1 MPDEQNYLYGRE
13 GGTDKLVPQLLLDG
27 NYVSYSP
34 VPYSSDDE
42 GHEGLF
48 KTAPDGLYFYADGLW
63 RKTPAYT
70 HNWDDLEGGARF
82 LPVDRDITLT
92 DAERTRLQDAV
103 GLTPA
108 TPSRLGLVMGSQ
120 AVSATAGNVHVDT
133 DGRMYVSPATTSTAG
148 VVLVTD
154 IPQYGTPIVA
164 TKDYVDSRVTSTG
177 QYVPVATQSSIG
189 GIKASGDIEQ
199 VSVDGDVFIYR
210 AEQEATD
217 TSYTGSNYGLARIA
231 PGALTTDPTITAYDD
246 AAVAQAG
253 QQPYLVTVSQA
264 RAMASH
270 YASTFFIPDRSAY
283 VATSTTIGFVK
294 PGSGLTVTDSGALNV
309 DMAVAYDPT
318 AGTVSKRGTVKVHN
332 GVDEVVG
339 QDLSTV
345 VPTVKSIRDWVE
357 AKSYITAGEIPAATS
372 TTLGGVKINGNGLSI
387 NAAGVL
393 AVNFPQSTTTS
404 AGILQLD
411 ASVTSSATKAPTSAA
426 VQSYVATA
434 VAAGATPPATTASAG
449 TVTVASSAG
458 ESPVTGVYTV
468 PTVPWAKHELLAT
481 TEFANAV
488 TALIPSGGW
497 EGGTVPNPSTFQST
511 VQFQGTVTVAGAA
524 GGAYTSTQVLNY
536 AQIAALI
543 ASGGGGGGGGT
554 SGRRIVAR
562 DEMSYITVLTH
573 FDVTS
578 GFTTMGQAQVQGG
591 QTAALQ
597 ANVTAFPGL
606 TQDYG
611 ILTYNQTASAAG
623 VHLTYEGGTI
633 RFGSGKAWAHVVT
646 RMEDIMTEDVTELED
661 FRYVVRV
668 EYDTLV
674 PGQELQAAVYKVSAG
689 GTVASLYQLQALE
702 QDTNLI
708 DINHSDLSSGDRLI
722 LMIIRTDSLASECA
736 VTGILYRA
744 TVQSTGTGQ
753 VEVPWASYTPPA
765 FDDPYGTVSIPND
778 LYVTGD
784 VDCGDV
790 HTVGSITAYGDIRSL
805 NGIVEG
811 PRVSTMTL
819 QAFGG
824 SAAAPG
830 ATLDIL
836 AATRVATV
844 APSVSVTALGSGV
857 SVTAATSVDGTLDVS
872 GSFTAC
878 GDASSYAVIGD
889 GSIPAVTGYKLRVN
903 GGMNAG
909 EAQFGTSTAGQ
920 DYRLRVDDN
929 GTLYPARRDTAVSG
943 KAVYVS
949 SSPVDGESQINLRY
963 GTEHVAMQPYV
974 SVWMTICPTYASYT
988 AAQLEP
994 LFRGVAS
1001 SHGMSPTL
1009 SVTKL
1014 GDHIAVISNSGAKV
1028 RELTVREMLDAAGM
1042 DIDYT
1047 AVFPCGGTLLAK

>member
-34 VPYSSDDE
+34 VPYSPDDE

-63 RKTPAYT
+63 RKAPAYT
-70 HNWDDLEGGARF
+70 SNWDDISGGARF

-92 DAERTRLQDAV
+92 DAERARLQAAV

-108 TPSRLGLVMGSQ
+108 TPTKLGLVMGNQSL
-120 AVSATAGNVHVDT
+120 SAATGNVQVDT
-133 DGRMYVSPATTSTAG
+133 DGRMYVPPATVSTAG
-148 VVLVTD
+148 AVLVTD
-154 IPQYGTPIVA
+154 IPQYGAPIVA

-217 TSYTGSNYGLARIA
+217 TSYTGTNYGLARIA
-231 PGALTTDPTITAYDD
+231 PGALTTDPTVTTYDD

-270 YASTFFIPDRSAY
+270 YASTFVIPDRSAY
-283 VATSTTIGFVK
+283 VATDTTIGFAK
-294 PGSGLTVTDSGALNV
+294 PGSGLTVTAAGALNV

-332 GVDEVVG
+332 GYDEVVG

-357 AKSYITAGEIPAATS
+357 DKSYITAGEIPAATS
-372 TTLGGVKINGNGLSI
+372 TDLGGVKINGNGLSI
-387 NAAGVL
+387 NAAGIL
-393 AVNFPQSTTTS
+393 AVNFPSASTTAS
-404 AGILQLD
+404 GILQLD
-411 ASVTSSATKAPTSAA
+411 ASVTTATTKAPTSAA
-426 VQSYVATA
+426 VQDYVSAEIA
-434 VAAGATPPATTASAG
+434 SAATPPATQALEG
-449 TVTVASSAG
+449 TVKVTTSVG
-458 ESPVTGVYTV
+458 ESPATVYTV
-468 PTVPWAKHELLAT
+468 PTVPWATHELLAT

-511 VQFQGTVTVAGAA
+511 VQFQGLTTVAG
-524 GGAYTSTQVLNY
+524 GTSGAYAATQVLNY
-536 AQIAALI
+536 SQIAALI
-543 ASGGGGGGGGT
+543 AAGGGGGGGGGGT
-554 SGRRIVAR
+554 PGRRIVAR
-562 DEMSYITVLTH
+562 DEMSYITVLTR
-573 FDVTS
+573 FDVDS

-591 QTAALQ
+591 QTTALQ
-597 ANVTAFPGL
+597 VNVTAFPGL

-623 VHLTYEGGTI
+623 AHLTYEGGTI
-633 RFGSGKAWAHVVT
+633 VFGTDKAWAHVVT
-646 RMEDIMTEDVTELED
+646 RMEDVITEDVTELED

-668 EYDTLV
+668 EYDAQV
-674 PGQELQAAVYKVSAG
+674 SGQQLQAAVYKVSSG

-722 LMIIRTDSLASECA
+722 LMIIRTDGQPSECS
-736 VTGILYRA
+736 VTDILYRA
-744 TVQSTGTGQ
+744 TVQSTGTRQ

-784 VDCGDV
+784 VDCGDL

-805 NGIVEG
+805 NGTVEG
-811 PRVSTMTL
+811 PRVSTQTL
-819 QAFGG
+819 QAYGG
-824 SAAAPG
+824 SVAAPG
-830 ATLDIL
+830 PTLDIL
-836 AATRVATV
+836 AANSLGLW
-844 APSVSVTALGSGV
+844 APSVTVTSTNTGITGAV
-857 SVTAATSVDGTLDVS
+857 VVDGTVTVA
-872 GSFTAC
+872 GSLTAC
-878 GDASSYAVIGD
+878 GDTGSYAVIGL
-889 GSIPAVTGYKLRVN
+889 GSVPRESGYKLVVN

-909 EAQFGTSTAGQ
+909 EAQFGASLQGS
-920 DYRLRVDDN
+920 DHRLRVDTA
-929 GTLYPARRDTAVSG
+929 GILYPSEANPTAG
-943 KAVYVS
+943 RAVYVLS
-949 SSPVDGESQINLRY
+949 TQDASGTSQMSLCY
-963 GTEHVAMQPYV
+963 GQEFVALQPGV
-974 SVWMTICPTYASYT
+974 PVWMSISEGYAGMGAQDLQT
-988 AAQLEP
+988 AIRAA
-994 LFRGVAS
+994 GITGIAS
-1001 SHGMSPTL
+1001 SVR
-1009 SVTKL
+1009 VTKL
-1014 GDHIAVISNSGAKV
+1014 SEYLVIISNEGLAV
-1028 RELTVREMLDAAGM
+1028 REATLRAALARVTGI
-1042 DIDYT
+1042 DIART
-1047 AVFPCGGTLLAK
+1047 ALIPCGGTLLAR